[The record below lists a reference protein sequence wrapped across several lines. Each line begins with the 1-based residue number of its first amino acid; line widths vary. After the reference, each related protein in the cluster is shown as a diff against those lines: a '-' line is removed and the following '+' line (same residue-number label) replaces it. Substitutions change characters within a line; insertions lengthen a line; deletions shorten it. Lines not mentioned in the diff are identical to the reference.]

1 MQNTNYN
8 SAFAWGL
15 ISNLFSSG
23 FIVLF
28 ELLTNIMI
36 VRLLSVSD
44 YGIFS
49 SFWYIFSILVSFV
62 GLGSYISIPKFFPEL
77 RSYSKNK
84 LVKILVLVQFLQL
97 FVLALL
103 ILVTFIIFPFFYSS
117 FVDIRVILLLFN
129 FIFGFTTFSQLWSGY
144 LQFEYRQNFI
154 NLSLVFFGGLKV
166 LLLVS
171 FFFTPTVDLF
181 LILVVLLLI
190 NALRFLV
197 LVFKSYFLLRNDNTF
212 NDKGLDKK
220 FYTRFVNFSLSVMF
234 LTFFSTIISLQSDS
248 FILIF
253 SHNFMDISYYNF
265 AFQFAKQISTF
276 SSYIIG
282 PFGFIICSEAYLS
295 GKEKLAT
302 VSRF

>member
-117 FVDIRVILLLFN
+117 FVDIRVFY
-129 FIFGFTTFSQLWSGY
+129 FY
-144 LQFEYRQNFI
+144 
-154 NLSLVFFGGLKV
+154 
-166 LLLVS
+166 
-171 FFFTPTVDLF
+171 
-181 LILVVLLLI
+181 LIL
-190 NALRFLV
+190 FLV
-197 LVFKSYFLLRNDNTF
+197 LPPFHNYGV
-212 NDKGLDKK
+212 
-220 FYTRFVNFSLSVMF
+220 V
-234 LTFFSTIISLQSDS
+234 ISNLNIDR
-248 FILIF
+248 ILLIF
-253 SHNFMDISYYNF
+253 HSS
-265 AFQFAKQISTF
+265 F
-276 SSYIIG
+276 S
-282 PFGFIICSEAYLS
+282 
-295 GKEKLAT
+295 
-302 VSRF
+302 VD